1 MGCSICRPPRPET
14 PLGDSS
20 STLMMDVDLQT
31 MGCSSSGF
39 GASTSQEMK
48 PKKPPE
54 QLCGGGLLGAARL
67 STGFESAPESRLRL
81 ARVSSVTASW
91 SGSCSFGAL
100 FWM

>member
-1 MGCSICRPPRPET
+1 
-14 PLGDSS
+14 
-20 STLMMDVDLQT
+20 

-54 QLCGGGLLGAARL
+54 QLWGGGLLGAGARS
-67 STGFESAPESRLRL
+67 STGLESEEDSLLRR

-100 FWM
+100 F